1 MNILLESFQQLGD
14 SLKTASEAM
23 SYVWFIVLPP
33 LFYFLFKLIWMKHIQ
48 DKFAAMPDW
57 VVLEI
62 IPPKNIEKSPK
73 PMEALYNG
81 FCGVQK
87 SLNPVEIY
95 IDGAFTDYM
104 SLEIVGDSGSVHFYI
119 RVMQKYRHLVEAH
132 LYAQYPDVEIIEVPD
147 YVNDVPKI
155 IPNSQ
160 WDLWGSDLGFTK
172 NNAYPIKTYPKFEE
186 SITGK
191 MIDPLSGLIE
201 TMGKLGLNQKLWLQ
215 WIIQPTDTSWSS
227 KEGKPTLDKLKGRET
242 ERKSIFEEIWKDIFE
257 ILSSIP
263 KAFSNPV
270 EFAESAKKEE
280 KEPLEFR
287 LSPVEKDVL
296 KAVEDNLGKPQFY
309 VRPRY
314 LYIGRRE
321 NYDKAVG
328 INSFFGAIR
337 QFSDDNLNSL
347 KPNTTKTTAYH
358 IFIETR
364 LRYLQRKLLRRYR
377 GRSMDGEGGKL
388 VMSTEELATVFHLPD
403 MNVLAPSLARV
414 ESKHGGAPSNLPVE

>member
-1 MNILLESFQQLGD
+1 MNILLDSFFQIGD
-14 SLKTASEAM
+14 SLKTASQAM

-33 LFYFLFKLIWMKHIQ
+33 LFYFLFKIIWMTHIQ
-48 DKFAAMPDW
+48 GKFSSIPDW

-73 PMEALYNG
+73 PMEALFNG
-81 FCGVQK
+81 FCGAEK

-104 SLEIVGDSGSVHFYI
+104 SLEIVGDSGEVRFYI
-119 RVMQKYRHLVEAH
+119 RVMTRYRHLVEAH
-132 LYAQYPDVEIIEVPD
+132 LYAQYPDVEILEVPD
-147 YVNDVPKI
+147 YTNDVPKI

-172 NNAYPIKTYPKFEE
+172 HNAYPIRTYPKFEE

-201 TMGKLGLNQKLWLQ
+201 TMGKLGPNQKIWLQ
-215 WIIQPTDTSWSS
+215 WIIQPTKTSWAA
-227 KEGKPTLDKLKGRET
+227 KEGAPIVDKLKGRDNAKEN
-242 ERKSIFEEIWKDIFE
+242 IFERIWKDIVDVFSN
-257 ILSSIP
+257 LP
-263 KAFSNPV
+263 KAFHSPV
-270 EFAESAKKEE
+270 EFEAASKKEE
-280 KEPLEFR
+280 QPLEFR

-296 KAVEDNLGKPQFY
+296 KSVEENLGKPQYY

-321 NYDKAVG
+321 NYDKGIG

-337 QFSDDNLNSL
+337 QFSDENMNAL
-347 KPNTTKTTAYH
+347 KPNATKTTAYH
-358 IFIETR
+358 IFIESR
-364 LRYLQRKLLRRYR
+364 LRYAQRKLLRRYR
-377 GRSMDGEGGKL
+377 DRSMDGEGGKL

-403 MNVLAPSLARV
+403 MNVLAPSLTRV

>member
-1 MNILLESFQQLGD
+1 MNILLDSFSQIGE
-14 SLKTASEAM
+14 SLKTASQAM

-33 LFYFLFKLIWMKHIQ
+33 LFYFLFKTIWMKHIQ
-48 DKFAAMPDW
+48 DKFWAIPDW

-73 PMEALYNG
+73 PMEALFNG
-81 FCGVQK
+81 FCGVEK
-87 SLNPVEIY
+87 SFNPIELY

-104 SLEIVGDSGSVHFYI
+104 SLEIVGDSGNVHFYI
-119 RVMQKYRHLVEAH
+119 RVMTKYRHLVEAH

-147 YVNDVPKI
+147 YVDDVPKV

-160 WDLWGSDLGFTK
+160 WDLWGSDLAFTK
-172 NNAYPIKTYPKFEE
+172 HPAYPIKTYPKFEE
-186 SITGK
+186 SVTGK

-201 TMGKLGLNQKLWLQ
+201 TMGKLGPNQKIWLQ
-215 WIIQPTDTSWSS
+215 WIIRPTKTSWAST
-227 KEGKPTLDKLKGRET
+227 EGKAVLEKLKGRE
-242 ERKSIFEEIWKDIFE
+242 KSEEGIFERILKDIIDVF
-257 ILSSIP
+257 SNIP
-263 KAFSNPV
+263 KAFHSPV
-270 EFAESAKKEE
+270 EFAAESKKDEQ
-280 KEPLEFR
+280 PLEFR
-287 LSPVEKDVL
+287 LSPVERDVL

-314 LYIGRRE
+314 LFIGRRE
-321 NYDKAVG
+321 NYDKGIG
-328 INSFFGAIR
+328 INAFFGSMR
-337 QFSDDNLNSL
+337 QFSDENLNGF

-364 LRYLQRKLLRRYR
+364 LRYLQHKLLRRYR
-377 GRSMDGEGGKL
+377 NRSTDGEGGFL

-403 MNVLAPSLARV
+403 MNVLAPSLTRV

>member
-1 MNILLESFQQLGD
+1 M
-14 SLKTASEAM
+14 
-23 SYVWFIVLPP
+23 
-33 LFYFLFKLIWMKHIQ
+33 
-48 DKFAAMPDW
+48 
-57 VVLEI
+57 
-62 IPPKNIEKSPK
+62 
-73 PMEALYNG
+73 
-81 FCGVQK
+81 
-87 SLNPVEIY
+87 
-95 IDGAFTDYM
+95 
-104 SLEIVGDSGSVHFYI
+104 
-119 RVMQKYRHLVEAH
+119 
-132 LYAQYPDVEIIEVPD
+132 
-147 YVNDVPKI
+147 
-155 IPNSQ
+155 
-160 WDLWGSDLGFTK
+160 
-172 NNAYPIKTYPKFEE
+172 
-186 SITGK
+186 
-191 MIDPLSGLIE
+191 
-201 TMGKLGLNQKLWLQ
+201 
-215 WIIQPTDTSWSS
+215 
-227 KEGKPTLDKLKGRET
+227 
-242 ERKSIFEEIWKDIFE
+242 
-257 ILSSIP
+257 
-263 KAFSNPV
+263 
-270 EFAESAKKEE
+270 
-280 KEPLEFR
+280 EFR